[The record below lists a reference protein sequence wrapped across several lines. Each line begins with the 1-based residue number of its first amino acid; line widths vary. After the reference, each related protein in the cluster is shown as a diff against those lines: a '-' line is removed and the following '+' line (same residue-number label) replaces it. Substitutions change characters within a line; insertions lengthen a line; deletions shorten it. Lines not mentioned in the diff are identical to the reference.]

1 MGENGV
7 LLVCESGVLLVGETG
22 VLLVGENGVQWV
34 RTEVRILTIRE
45 LWRWGMIQ
53 YDTPIIHHSNNLT
66 NTLTP

>member
-7 LLVCESGVLLVGETG
+7 LLVCEHGVLLVGESGVLLVDETG
-22 VLLVGENGVQWV
+22 VLLVCENGVQWV

-53 YDTPIIHHSNNLT
+53 YDTHLSL
-66 NTLTP
+66 